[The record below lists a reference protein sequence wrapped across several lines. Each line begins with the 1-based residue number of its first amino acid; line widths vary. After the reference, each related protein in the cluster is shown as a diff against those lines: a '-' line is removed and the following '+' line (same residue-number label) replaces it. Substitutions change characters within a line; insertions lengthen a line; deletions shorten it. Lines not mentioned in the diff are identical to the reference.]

1 MITPKLFDLIIDGEP
16 MEVSADVRDIG
27 KDLLFFVHG
36 LGCSKNSFHHFWK
49 RIDFKEYGAIIPD
62 LVGFGRSSKP
72 GLFSYTMEDQARIC
86 AIILKRFS
94 DKNLHIIAHSMG
106 NAVALLFPDEILR
119 RVKSFANVEGN
130 LIDADCGILSRK
142 TVDAAPAAFQS
153 NILPE
158 IRETLNRL
166 GEKFTEIDAAS
177 ADAIYRSAE
186 SLVAWSDSNMLL
198 DRFFALNCRKA
209 YFFGEENAEH
219 PTISRIKNIQK
230 IKIKKSGHFP
240 MNDNPK
246 EFYDKLF
253 SFITM
258 SD

>member
-1 MITPKLFDLIIDGEP
+1 MTSKKFDLIIDGNH
-16 MEVSADVRDIG
+16 MEVAADVRDIG

-36 LGCSKNSFHHFWK
+36 LGCSKNSFHHFWD

-62 LVGFGRSSKP
+62 LIGFGRSSKP
-72 GLFSYTMEDQARIC
+72 ERFSYTMEAQARIY
-86 AIILKRFS
+86 AEILKRFS

-106 NAVALLFPDEILR
+106 NAVALLFPDEILSR
-119 RVKSFANVEGN
+119 AKTYANVEGN
-130 LIDADCGILSRK
+130 LIDADCSILSRK
-142 TVDAAPAAFQS
+142 IVDAAPAAFQS

-166 GEKFTEIDAAS
+166 GENYTEIDAAS
-177 ADAIYRSAE
+177 TDALYRSAE
-186 SLVAWSDSNMLL
+186 SLVAWSDSNKLL
-198 DRFFALNCRKA
+198 DRFFALKCRKA

-219 PTISRIKNIQK
+219 PTIARIKDIQK
-230 IKIKKSGHFP
+230 IKIENSGHFP

-253 SFITM
+253 SFVTM